1 MYIGLKN
8 IQNLFSDLPNLLTAS
23 DGIHCLTGW
32 AKLESAPHPYTNHLL
47 YTCVYSNDLDTHG
60 FAGGTEM
67 HLLCIASPGAD
78 LAAAARRFPDTVSL
92 LMLESDR
99 AGLYH
104 SPALFQY
111 AVRRRNVRTDA
122 AGISLL

>member
-32 AKLESAPHPYTNHLL
+32 TKLESAPHPYTNHLL

-67 HLLCIASPGAD
+67 HLLCMAAPGTD

-92 LMLESDR
+92 LMLESEQTESVYTILQNYFNMQC
-99 AGLYH
+99 GVGM
-104 SPALFQY
+104 FGQ
-111 AVRRRNVRTDA
+111 T
-122 AGISLL
+122 LL